1 MGESTFQKAYDEL
14 DRISQDK
21 EMRARALSRDM
32 FLLDQAMYRQD
43 AREEGLAE
51 GRKEGREEG
60 REEGKEEGREECKE
74 EGREEGLAEGI
85 EKGIEKGL
93 EKGMEKGKT
102 EFVKLLHANGSS
114 SSEIAALLGLPVLT
128 IEQYL
133 SSKEN

>member
-1 MGESTFQKAYDEL
+1 MRESTFQKAYDEL

-51 GRKEGREEG
+51 G
-60 REEGKEEGREECKE
+60 
-74 EGREEGLAEGI
+74 LAEGRVAERI
-85 EKGIEKGL
+85 EL
-93 EKGMEKGKT
+93 
-102 EFVKLLHANGSS
+102 VKLLHAKGSS
-114 SSEIAALLGLPVLT
+114 PSEIATLFDLPVLT

-133 SSKEN
+133 SSEEN